1 MLGAARDLLR
11 PNASKRWWRALPGYN
26 SKQQRG
32 NADLTY
38 GVMVIDMGVHELSG
52 MDTPICLTQ
61 VRSGGG
67 LRIAEAFNPTMIA
80 VDLVTIKA
88 IHACCLLGLPTPAPA
103 PAPATC

>member
-11 PNASKRWWRALPGYN
+11 PSASKRWWRALPGYN

-61 VRSGGG
+61 VRGGVCMG
-67 LRIAEAFNPTMIA
+67 EGGVCMPVEQGPEGAGRLRQA
-80 VDLVTIKA
+80 VP
-88 IHACCLLGLPTPAPA
+88 CLTWWLANSCQECML
-103 PAPATC
+103 C